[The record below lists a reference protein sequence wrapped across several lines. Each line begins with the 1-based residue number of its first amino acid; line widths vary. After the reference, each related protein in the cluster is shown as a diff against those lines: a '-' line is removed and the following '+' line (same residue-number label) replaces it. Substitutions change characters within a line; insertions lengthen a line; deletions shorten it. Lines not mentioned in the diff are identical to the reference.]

1 MKRIAIVLTAITLFT
16 ACSSSKTYF
25 NSTVRNNV
33 EANNIAVTQ
42 LQFYVDRDVELR
54 REVASGGTKVSAGV
68 VKLENGKYV
77 NIITLKKGTPGVC
90 TKTYAD
96 KIDVS
101 FEAGDGKY
109 LTFGKLKRDDRAPY
123 TLYADSWHNDLGAI
137 TYDGKQYYILAAG
150 SEARLQIKKNVLNS
164 SKIEKREMKGRKI
177 TG

>member
-1 MKRIAIVLTAITLFT
+1 MKKIIAAFLAVSAFT

-25 NSTVRNNV
+25 SNTVRNNI
-33 EANNIAVTQ
+33 EASNIAVTQ

-54 REVASGGTKVSAGV
+54 REVASGTTKVSAGV
-68 VKLENGKYV
+68 VKLENGRYV
-77 NIITLKKGTPGVC
+77 NIITLKKNTPGVC
-90 TKTYAD
+90 TKAYAD

-109 LTFGKLKRDDRAPY
+109 LTFGKLKRDARAPY
-123 TLYADSWHNDLGAI
+123 TLYADSWNNDLGAI

-150 SEARLQIKKNVLNS
+150 SEAQLQIKKNVLNS
-164 SKIEKREMKGRKI
+164 SKVEKREMKGRKV